1 MAEKARRNVKVKT
14 SMRGWPMITGL
25 YGSQEP
31 WVNGECVGDGWNWSM
46 GKKKSEGTHRW
57 KG

>member
-1 MAEKARRNVKVKT
+1 MKT

-46 GKKKSEGTHRW
+46 GKKKSEGDGRDREED
-57 KG
+57 KE